1 MKLNANSAEISANI
15 QTIATKKW
23 KKRARL
29 QDTVL
34 WISYKEKKMDAVR
47 YLEIKKRMCEEGCSK
62 CHLAS
67 QNNDENVL
75 CVDYENTYPT
85 KTIEIVEKWAEEHP
99 QKTILMDFLEKFPK
113 AKLGEDGV
121 PYYCC
126 PSELGYEDEK
136 NCRDCACIDCWNRPI

>member
-1 MKLNANSAEISANI
+1 
-15 QTIATKKW
+15 
-23 KKRARL
+23 
-29 QDTVL
+29 
-34 WISYKEKKMDAVR
+34 MDAIR

-62 CHLAS
+62 CPLAS

-75 CVDYENTYPT
+75 CVYYENKYPT
-85 KTIEIVEKWAEEHP
+85 KAIEIVEKWAEEHP

-126 PSELGYEDEK
+126 PSKLGYEDEK
-136 NCRDCACIDCWNRPI
+136 NCRDCACIGCWNRPI